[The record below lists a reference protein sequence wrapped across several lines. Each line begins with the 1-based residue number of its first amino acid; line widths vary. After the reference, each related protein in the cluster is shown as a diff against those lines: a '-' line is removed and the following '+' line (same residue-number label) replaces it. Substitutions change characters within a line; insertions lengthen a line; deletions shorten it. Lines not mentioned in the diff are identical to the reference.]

1 MMGSTTE
8 AKKIAK
14 RVFGFDSFRPL
25 QKEIIGSVLAGR
37 DTLVVMPTGGG
48 KSLCYQ
54 IPALVLDGLTLVVSP
69 LISLMEDQVS
79 QLKEL
84 GVPAVCLNSS
94 LSAEEY
100 RQNMG
105 LLGRG
110 EIKLLYTAPETLLQ
124 ERTAGFLEQLD
135 ISCIAIDEA
144 HCISEW
150 GHDFRP
156 EYRQIAALR
165 TRFPKSVWIALTATA
180 TEQVRRDICSS
191 LNLIRPEVFVA
202 GFDRPGLF
210 LEVRLKS
217 EPDSQML
224 DFIRQYPDQ
233 SGIIYCATRRRVDE
247 TASMLRSRGFLAL
260 PYHAGLSDEERRSN
274 QRAFIK
280 DDVQIMV
287 ATVAFGMGIDKP
299 DIRFILH
306 RDLPKN
312 IESYYQQIGRA
323 GRDGLDSHCL
333 LLFGYGDIRT
343 IRYFISG
350 KDKKG
355 QKAAELHLKAMINFA
370 ESEICRRVP
379 LLSYFGEAFPG
390 DNCRH
395 CDNCSREKKQT
406 ESQDNISLAARKF
419 LSCVVRT
426 GRIFGAGHIIDVLR
440 GSKSQKILDRGHDSL
455 STYGIGLEYTKRQW
469 FHLSRQFIRQGLLTQ
484 DPQHGSLLP
493 TEKARQV
500 LRGELEVFG
509 ELHED
514 GIHTDRIKSHPEE
527 HDSQL
532 FEVLRG
538 LRKRLADQAGLPPYI
553 IFPDTSLL
561 AMASRLPQN
570 SDQML
575 DIPGVGE
582 VKLAKYGSHFL
593 RAIAE
598 YSGM

>member
-8 AKKIAK
+8 AKEIAK
-14 RVFGFDSFRPL
+14 KVFGFDTFRPL
-25 QKEIIGSVLAGR
+25 QKDIIGSVLSGR

-94 LSAEEY
+94 LAPEEY
-100 RQNMG
+100 RRNMD

-124 ERTAGFLEQLD
+124 ERTAGFLEHLD
-135 ISCIAIDEA
+135 ISCIAVDEA

-165 TRFPKSVWIALTATA
+165 TRFPKGVWIALTATA
-180 TEQVRRDICSS
+180 TERVRRDICDS

-202 GFDRPGLF
+202 GFDRPNLF
-210 LEVRLKS
+210 LEVRPKS
-217 EPDSQML
+217 NADSQVL
-224 DFIRQYPDQ
+224 DFIRGYPDKA
-233 SGIIYCATRRRVDE
+233 GIIYCATRRSVDE
-247 TASMLRSRGFLAL
+247 VSSMLWSRGFRAL
-260 PYHAGLSDEERRSN
+260 PYHAGLTDEERRTN
-274 QRAFIK
+274 QRAFIN

-299 DIRFILH
+299 DIRFIIH

-350 KDKKG
+350 KDKKE
-355 QKAAELHLKAMINFA
+355 QKAAELHLKAIIDFA
-370 ESEICRRVP
+370 ESEICRRIP
-379 LLSYFGEAFPG
+379 LLCYFGETYEKE
-390 DNCRH
+390 NCGQ
-395 CDNCSREKKQT
+395 CDICNTEKEQA
-406 ESQDNISLAARKF
+406 ESPEDLSLAAQKF
-419 LSCVVRT
+419 LSCVIRT

-440 GSKSQKILDRGHDSL
+440 ASKSQKILDRGHEKL
-455 STYGIGLEYTKRQW
+455 STYGIGREYSKRQW

-484 DPQHGSLLP
+484 DQQHGSLVP

-500 LRGELEVFG
+500 LRGDLKIFG
-509 ELHED
+509 QLYED
-514 GIHTDRIKSHPEE
+514 GIQTGRVSTFQGE

-532 FEVLRG
+532 FDVLRS
-538 LRKRLADQAGLPPYI
+538 LRKKLADKAGLPPYM

-561 AMASRLPQN
+561 AMASRLPRN

-582 VKLAKYGSHFL
+582 VKLAKYGTHFL

-598 YSGM
+598 HAQT